1 MLLRIR
7 VATAITNKRA
17 YAFPIADYTDYVGEV
32 APKPKWVKEDQFCL
46 TTGDPNFPFR
56 VIDKDRIICGWELP
70 KQQGKENIITA
81 KTFNVKQYVVT
92 ESGGKWSCTCVG
104 FGYRKKCSHIE
115 ECKAA

>member
-7 VATAITNKRA
+7 VANPITNRKA
-17 YAFPIADYTDYVGEV
+17 YAFPMPEYTEYEGEV

-46 TTGDPNFPFR
+46 TTGNPDFPFR
-56 VIDKDRIICGWELP
+56 VIDKDRIICGWEMP
-70 KQQGKENIITA
+70 TNKKNIIGP
-81 KTFNVKQYVVT
+81 KTFNVKQYIVT
-92 ESGGKWSCTCVG
+92 QDGERWRCTCVG